1 MKNTEKPLFKEN
13 SLLSIGM
20 YLFTRLTM
28 WLVIPILLAVF
39 TGKYLDKKYDTE
51 PWLFVACVG
60 VAFIFT
66 NIGIIKET
74 FKVMK
79 IIDKQSEDNSHKE
92 NQNN

>member
-1 MKNTEKPLFKEN
+1 MKKAEKQLFEAN

-20 YLFTRLTM
+20 YLFTRLTL

-39 TGKYLDKKYDTE
+39 AGKYLDKKYDTE
-51 PWLFVACVG
+51 PWLFLACVG

-74 FKVMK
+74 FKVMR
-79 IIDKQSEDNSHKE
+79 IIDKESSNNSNKE
-92 NQNN
+92 NQQQ